1 MMTIRRLTP
10 ADAAAF
16 QALRLRGL
24 AEDASAFAS
33 SYEEERDRPIEA
45 IEAQLAP
52 KPDGAIFGAFE
63 GDTLLG
69 VVGLQREG
77 MRKLAHKGVLW
88 GMYVAPPGRGAGTG
102 RRLVEAALAHAW
114 TQLQL
119 AQVNLSALASNQ
131 AALQLYQSLG
141 FEVFG
146 TERGSLRIG
155 DQFHD
160 EHHLVCRAPGAGASG
175 R

>member
-1 MMTIRRLTP
+1 MTVRRLTP

-24 AEDASAFAS
+24 AEDAAAFAS
-33 SYEEERDRPIEA
+33 SYEEECDRPIA
-45 IEAQLAP
+45 TIEAQLAA

-63 GDTLLG
+63 GDTLGG

-88 GMYVAPPGRGAGTG
+88 GMYVAPEGRGAGTG
-102 RRLVEAALAHAW
+102 RRLVEAALDHAW

-131 AALQLYQSLG
+131 AALRLYRSMG

-155 DQFHD
+155 DRFHD
-160 EHHLVCRAPGAGASG
+160 EHHLVCRAPGAGAAS
-175 R
+175 

>member
-1 MMTIRRLTP
+1 MMNIRRLTP
-10 ADAAAF
+10 ADAALF

-33 SYEEERDRPIEA
+33 SYEEECDRPIEA
-45 IEAQLAP
+45 IQAQLAAR
-52 KPDGAIFGAFE
+52 PDGLLFGAFD

-88 GMYVAPPGRGAGTG
+88 GMYVAPEGRGAGTG
-102 RRLVEAALAHAW
+102 RRLLAAALDHAW
-114 TQLQL
+114 TQWQL
-119 AQVNLSALASNQ
+119 AQVNLSALASNE
-131 AALQLYQSLG
+131 AALRLYRSMG

-155 DQFHD
+155 DRVHD
-160 EHHLVCRAPGAGASG
+160 EHHLVCRAPGAGDQA
-175 R
+175 

>member
-1 MMTIRRLTP
+1 MTIIRRLTP
-10 ADAAAF
+10 ADAPLF

-24 AEDASAFAS
+24 AEDAAAFAS
-33 SYEEERDRPIEA
+33 SYEEECERPIAA

-52 KPDGAIFGAFE
+52 RPDGAIFGAFD

-88 GMYVAPPGRGAGTG
+88 GMYVAPEGRGAGNG
-102 RRLVEAALAHAW
+102 RRLLAAALDHAW

-119 AQVNLSALASNQ
+119 SQVNLSALASNE
-131 AALQLYQSLG
+131 AALRLYRSMG

-155 DQFHD
+155 EQLHD
-160 EHHLVCRAPGAGASG
+160 EHHLVCRAPGASG
-175 R
+175 DA